1 MNKSFQRS
9 SSERVELVEL
19 RLPEIPLIPD
29 RVVRAFPELAQYNS
43 QSNEWYR
50 KSNEQIRQAI
60 ERAQEQGSDY
70 VALFEANL

>member
-1 MNKSFQRS
+1 MNKSFQRT
-9 SSERVELVEL
+9 SSERVESVEL
-19 RLPEIPLIPD
+19 RLPEIPPIPA
-29 RVVRAFPELAQYNS
+29 RVVRAFPEFSEFNS
-43 QSNEWYR
+43 ATNEWYR